1 MDQIVAAAAYTLL
14 HNDAAAIHILPHGE
28 AVAIHILLHGETA
41 ATILPQAP
49 SCIFDR
55 LCAMRQ
61 GACKIFAPAD
71 RRHGISWDKSSEH
84 SIT

>member
-49 SCIFDR
+49 SCIFAER
-55 LCAMRQ
+55 M
-61 GACKIFAPAD
+61 
-71 RRHGISWDKSSEH
+71 
-84 SIT
+84 